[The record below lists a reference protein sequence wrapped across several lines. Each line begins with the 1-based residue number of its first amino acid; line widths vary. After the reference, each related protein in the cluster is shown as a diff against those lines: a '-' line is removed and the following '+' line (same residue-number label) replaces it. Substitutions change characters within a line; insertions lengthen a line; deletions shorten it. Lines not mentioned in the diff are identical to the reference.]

1 LKRKAFEDSF
11 NLPDDV
17 AYFLA
22 SQVESNIRE
31 LVGYLI
37 RVIAMSSLQGIP
49 VSIDLAKLALREILH
64 RNSKAITIEDIIT
77 HVSKAFN
84 IKASDLKSKKKH
96 KMYSLPRQVG
106 MYLARNLTDLSYP
119 EIGTAFGGK
128 DHSTVIYGAKK
139 IEKSLETDNSLK
151 SVLEALRKD
160 IRDI

>member
-1 LKRKAFEDSF
+1 
-11 NLPDDV
+11 
-17 AYFLA
+17 
-22 SQVESNIRE
+22 
-31 LVGYLI
+31 
-37 RVIAMSSLQGIP
+37 
-49 VSIDLAKLALREILH
+49 
-64 RNSKAITIEDIIT
+64 EDIIT

-84 IKASDLKSKKKH
+84 IKPSDLKSKKKH

-160 IRDI
+160 IREI